1 MSSGKGM
8 GLAAPQIGQGGTA
21 ALIIPPDADA
31 DAEPIVLLTRA
42 S

>member
-1 MSSGKGM
+1 VIDA
-8 GLAAPQIGQGGTA
+8 LFAD
-21 ALIIPPDADA
+21 LIIPPDADADADA